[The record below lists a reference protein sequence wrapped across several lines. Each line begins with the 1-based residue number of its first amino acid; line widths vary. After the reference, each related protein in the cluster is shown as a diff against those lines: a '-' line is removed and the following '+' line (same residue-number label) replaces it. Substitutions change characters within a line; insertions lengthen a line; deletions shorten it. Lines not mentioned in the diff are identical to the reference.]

1 MAEQLRFPFGTTTE
15 QIHKA
20 IVEVA
25 NKNVWDR
32 SRVCYVIDLKAC
44 TVKNTV
50 YAVSNGTADLP
61 LHPNGPSA
69 VQRLT

>member
-1 MAEQLRFPFGTTTE
+1 MAEQLRFPFGTTAE
-15 QIHKA
+15 EIHKS

-25 NKNVWDR
+25 TKNGWDR
-32 SRVCYVIDLKAC
+32 SRVCYVINLQAC
-44 TVKNTV
+44 TVKETV

-69 VQRLT
+69 VQKLT